1 MNVRKVVCAA
11 VAMLVMLAASVN
23 AKPEPKPEP
32 FFDWAKAN
40 EDSANR
46 MRGK

>member
-23 AKPEPKPEP
+23 GKPEPKPE
-32 FFDWAKAN
+32 AKPMGGY
-40 EDSANR
+40 S
-46 MRGK
+46 MKG